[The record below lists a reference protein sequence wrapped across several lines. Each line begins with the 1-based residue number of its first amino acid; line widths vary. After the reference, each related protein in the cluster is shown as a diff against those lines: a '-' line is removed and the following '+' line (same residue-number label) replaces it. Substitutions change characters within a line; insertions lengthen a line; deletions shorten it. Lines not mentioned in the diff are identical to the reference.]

1 MFPFQKFSSVRVN
14 NIIYLTWFMTSLT
27 PVEYTCQG
35 ITFFW
40 ALQVQCAEC
49 YECTLCQL
57 GPFTGSWWRAWS
69 PFHYRFFTHN
79 SNLFQITF
87 CCNSVS
93 KCQIATK
100 FCKLL
105 DHIPFVPCAN
115 SSSNYYWRIV
125 MNTKWNVHQI
135 WIVMV
140 KIISEMGPWCY
151 PVQHAVPCYKKVDF
165 DLDVYW

>member
-1 MFPFQKFSSVRVN
+1 MIHDKP
-14 NIIYLTWFMTSLT
+14 
-27 PVEYTCQG
+27 YTCWVHMSG

-79 SNLFQITF
+79 SNSFQIPF

-93 KCQIATK
+93 NCQIATK
-100 FCKLL
+100 FCKHH
-105 DHIPFVPCAN
+105 DHIQLVSYAN
-115 SSSNYYWRIV
+115 LNSNYYLTISTS
-125 MNTKWNVHQI
+125 TKSNFHQI
-135 WIVMV
+135 WIVMENT
-140 KIISEMGPWCY
+140 ISETGPWCHS
-151 PVQHAVPCYKKVDF
+151 VQHAVPCYKKVDF
-165 DLDVYW
+165 DLDVFW